1 MLHSGPDLD
10 EVRDDIMIIKANV
23 DKSTQKKL
31 GMINDIMIINANVD
45 KFTQKTLGMI
55 NYE

>member
-1 MLHSGPDLD
+1 
-10 EVRDDIMIIKANV
+10 MIINANV
-23 DKSTQKKL
+23 DKSTQKKS